1 MSLVALFRRGLLRI
15 ETGLKVFAK
24 NLNAM
29 NRTVVTEGNQDPS
42 HIHDLV
48 EVPWRPDL
56 GPICQANMALGHGG
70 LPEDNR
76 TTIVQ
81 HQYLYRC
88 TTCPYEERET
98 RCTFV

>member
-15 ETGLKVFAK
+15 ETGLDALVE

-29 NRTVVTEGNQDPS
+29 NRIVVTEGSQDPS
-42 HIHDLV
+42 HTHDLV

-56 GPICQANMALGHGG
+56 GPVCQANTALGHGG
-70 LPEDNR
+70 LSEDNR

-88 TTCPYEERET
+88 TTCPHEVKET
-98 RCTFV
+98 RCTFM